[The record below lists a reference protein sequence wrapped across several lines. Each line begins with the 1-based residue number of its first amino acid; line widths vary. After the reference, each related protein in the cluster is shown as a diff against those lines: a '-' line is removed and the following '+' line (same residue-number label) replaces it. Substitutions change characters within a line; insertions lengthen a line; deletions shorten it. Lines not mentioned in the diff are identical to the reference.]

1 MMRTLATIAF
11 SFAFGIFLA
20 VYLPWDGWQLW
31 TAIAFLLLDVIA
43 LAVLR
48 KDKLLRKRVVVVLC
62 AFSLSLA
69 YFVGYRQLIVQPM
82 TQQCGEEAPYS
93 GVVTD
98 YPVATNTGAKVT
110 VRLAPFV
117 KAVYYGD
124 EELLPLEPGQRI
136 SGTARWL
143 DAGHIHDSNVTT
155 FTSKGVYVLLYGR
168 GEPTVEDGKSAS
180 ILFLPQRAAHLVKKQ
195 IGQIWDDPSTAGF
208 VMAELTG
215 DTSEI
220 SEGDYTAI
228 SEVGLAHLFAVSG
241 LHCAFLISLISFLIP
256 PRRRRLICGI
266 GIGVLAF
273 YAIMVGLTP
282 SVVRAC
288 IMNAFL
294 LTAPLFKR
302 DSDPMTGLGA
312 ALLVILLGNPFAA
325 ASISLQLSFAATLGI
340 LCISAKIYR
349 FTTAWCRDKKRW
361 LRVIWCFM
369 MATVASSLGALIFT
383 VPLTAYYFNTFDLIA
398 PISNLLCLAAASW
411 SFIMGFV
418 TVLLSLVYLPLAKIV
433 GTLSWLLVHYVLW
446 MSRKLM
452 AFPWHALYF
461 SNPLMKYWLIYLY
474 AVFGICYFVPGRK
487 RRYII
492 TAALAAGMLALTVFL
507 NTLPYQSG
515 NLGVMAINVG
525 QGESVFLY
533 DDHDAVLVDCG
544 SSNSYMDPGGRTAD
558 QISSM
563 GYDHLNAIVVTHYH
577 ADHTNG
583 LYEVLER
590 ISVDTMYLPEI
601 EDEYGVKESLLDIAE
616 EKGIQVEFVE
626 TVSRVPLNE
635 NMLTVYPP
643 VGEGDMNEQGLA
655 VLCSAGDF
663 DVLMTGDMAGSTEK
677 RFVDVYDLPDIEA
690 LVVGH
695 HGSSHSTCDTFLR
708 AVRPEVAVISVGD
721 NSYGHPAE
729 ETLERLQNAGTKV
742 YRTDQNGN
750 IQLTVHEGE
759 E

>member
-11 SFAFGIFLA
+11 SFASGIFLA

-31 TAIAFLLLDVIA
+31 TAIALLMLAVIA
-43 LAVLR
+43 FAALY
-48 KDKLLRKRVVVVLC
+48 KHKLLRKRVVVILC

-69 YFVGYRQLIVQPM
+69 YFVGYHQLIVQPM
-82 TQQCGEEAPYS
+82 TRQCGEDGAYI
-93 GVVTD
+93 GVITD
-98 YPVATNTGAKVT
+98 YPVATNTGVKVT
-110 VRLAPFV
+110 VRLAPFA

-124 EELLPLEPGQRI
+124 EELLSLEPGQRI
-136 SGTARWL
+136 SGTARWQ
-143 DAGHIHDSNVTT
+143 DAGYIHDSTVTT

-168 GEPTVEDGKSAS
+168 GEPAVEVGKSAG
-180 ILFLPQRAAHLVKKQ
+180 IFFLPQRAAHLIKGR

-256 PRRRRLICGI
+256 PRRRRLTCGI
-266 GIGVLAF
+266 GIGVLVF

-288 IMNAFL
+288 IMQSFL
-294 LTAPLFKR
+294 LLAPLFKR

-325 ASISLQLSFAATLGI
+325 ASISLQLSFAATMGI
-340 LCISAKIYR
+340 LCISGKIYR
-349 FTTAWCRDKKRW
+349 VTTAWCKDKKRW
-361 LRVIWCFM
+361 LRAIWGFM
-369 MATVASSLGALIFT
+369 MAMVASSLGALVFT

-398 PISNLLCLAAASW
+398 PISSLLCLAAASW
-411 SFIMGFV
+411 NFIVGFV

-474 AVFGICYFVPGRK
+474 AIFGICYFVPGRK
-487 RRYII
+487 RRYAI
-492 TAALAAGMLALTVFL
+492 AVVLAAGMLALTVFL

-525 QGESVFLY
+525 QGESILLY

-544 SSNSYMDPGGRTAD
+544 SSNSYMDPGGRTVD

-563 GYDHLNAIVVTHYH
+563 GYRNLKAIVVTHYH

-590 ISVDTMYLPEI
+590 IPVDTMYLPEI
-601 EDEYGVKESLLDIAE
+601 EDEYGVKERLLNIAE

-626 TVSRVPLNE
+626 AVSRVPLDE

-643 VGEGDMNEQGLA
+643 VGEGDLNEQGLS
-655 VLCSAGDF
+655 VLCSSGNF
-663 DVLMTGDMAGSTEK
+663 DVLITGDMADSTERK
-677 RFVDVYDLPDIEA
+677 FVNAYHLPDIEA

-695 HGSSHSTCDTFLR
+695 HGSEHSSCDAFLR
-708 AVRPEVAVISVGD
+708 AVRPDVAIISVGD
-721 NSYGHPAE
+721 NSYGHPSD
-729 ETLERLQNAGTKV
+729 ETLERLALAHIAV